1 VQFDPGALRATLRRM
16 LALEPDAIY
25 LTHWSRVEDV
35 QRLGATLLRLVD
47 RYEAIGRESLA
58 AHGDDPSRLQAAV
71 EPAIDALL
79 LGEIA
84 AHGCTLAPDAVRAL
98 LAIDIPL
105 NAAGIVAWLLAGART
120 AS

>member
-1 VQFDPGALRATLRRM
+1 M

-79 LGEIA
+79 LGEIS